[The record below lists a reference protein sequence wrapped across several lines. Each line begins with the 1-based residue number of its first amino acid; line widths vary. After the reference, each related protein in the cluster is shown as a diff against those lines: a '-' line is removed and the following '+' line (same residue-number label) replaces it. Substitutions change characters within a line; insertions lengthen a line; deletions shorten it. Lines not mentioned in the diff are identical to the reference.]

1 MQYSYKEV
9 ETYYADYFDLVVES
23 QEYSNDIPSGAIIKQ
38 TPAEGKD
45 YIIGNSTVKV
55 IVSKGPRMVTIPNV
69 YELDSNTALNMLK
82 DNEIYDILL
91 RNPVNPEKV
100 LVNEAN
106 RLENKKVRKAYRDAV
121 KAFEVAVANGEKNLE
136 DLHKKAV
143 SEVDKAWSKGVL
155 KRNTAD
161 RKKAHL
167 AKLLVK

>member
-1 MQYSYKEV
+1 MP
-9 ETYYADYFDLVVES
+9 
-23 QEYSNDIPSGAIIKQ
+23 NIKS
-38 TPAEGKD
+38 AK
-45 YIIGNSTVKV
+45 K
-55 IVSKGPRMVTIPNV
+55 R
-69 YELDSNTALNMLK
+69 
-82 DNEIYDILL
+82 
-91 RNPVNPEKV
+91 V

-106 RLENKKVRKAYRDAV
+106 YLENKKVRKAYRDAV

-136 DLHKKAV
+136 DLYKKAV